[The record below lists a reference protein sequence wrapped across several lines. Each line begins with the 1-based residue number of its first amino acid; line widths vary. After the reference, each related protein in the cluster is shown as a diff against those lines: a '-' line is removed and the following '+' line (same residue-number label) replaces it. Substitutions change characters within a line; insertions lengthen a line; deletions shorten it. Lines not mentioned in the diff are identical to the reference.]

1 MLNFTKINYSLT
13 SAWPGLTRASL
24 KLETLLTVETGG
36 EAAQAGVSQE
46 DFIYLGQTNIQLK
59 RLSQVMD
66 LARELEIKGDTD
78 QSESESETAR
88 LGRARRKWKPVTAM
102 MRIMY

>member
-66 LARELEIKGDTD
+66 LARELVIKGETD
-78 QSESESETAR
+78 SEASQSQSQKQPGLVELEGSGSQ
-88 LGRARRKWKPVTAM
+88 
-102 MRIMY
+102 

>member
-59 RLSQVMD
+59 KLSQVRD
-66 LARELEIKGDTD
+66 LARELEIK
-78 QSESESETAR
+78 SESETAR
-88 LGRARRKWKPVTAM
+88 LGHAT
-102 MRIMY
+102 

>member
-46 DFIYLGQTNIQLK
+46 DFIYLGRTNIQLK
-59 RLSQVMD
+59 RLSQVRD
-66 LARELEIKGDTD
+66 LARELEIKGETD
-78 QSESESETAR
+78 SEASRSQKQPGLVELEGS
-88 LGRARRKWKPVTAM
+88 GSQ
-102 MRIMY
+102 